1 MFAWRSTRSESQR
14 HYSEVGVSSERREP
28 NGVGRSRL
36 AGCELRGRRVQQEEC
51 RSVRAVQCS
60 AVQCRKTGQE
70 GPVRGKSGDC
80 PCWKGC
86 ALVVYGA
93 SKRDVESGRLSVC
106 LSASEAYLWSSVGG
120 ERQTRRY
127 LRPLPTNRSSTIESM
142 GQSPH
147 CPRSQTNRNTF
158 SSYARSSD
166 IMQECTGLSNAVWSL
181 HMCAYATVW
190 SLFEALWSTCCI
202 TLNVQ

>member
-14 HYSEVGVSSERREP
+14 HYSQVGVSSERREP

-51 RSVRAVQCS
+51 RSVRAVQC
-60 AVQCRKTGQE
+60 RKTGQE

-80 PCWKGC
+80 PCWRGC
-86 ALVVYGA
+86 ALVYGA
-93 SKRDVESGRLSVC
+93 SEMSRVAVC

-147 CPRSQTNRNTF
+147 CPRSQTNCNAF

-166 IMQECTGLSNAVWSL
+166 IMQECPGLSAVWSL
-181 HMCAYATVW
+181 HMCA
-190 SLFEALWSTCCI
+190 
-202 TLNVQ
+202 